1 MSKLSLDLFTSGSQ
15 DPETRQYL
23 VLQGLKEHYERFSH
37 NRLYPDLAELIQLAE
52 SLEAVIQ
59 SHEDL
64 QKHLPKS
71 ITDLDMD
78 QKKVVTQPAAGEF
91 PELARI
97 IDFINWALPLV
108 RKAIDEGTTIYN
120 FVDQHISIE
129 EVGIM
134 PVYRQEGYWF
144 VPDLKAELLH
154 LLRYEIALFSSSSER
169 YRTLKTMLLE
179 SVEEGA
185 VKHSPESVKLSLM
198 EKYHDLP
205 NPATYAC
212 QVDIDFPY
220 HETILPVAKRK
231 LLLRLVS

>member
-1 MSKLSLDLFTSGSQ
+1 MSKLTLDLFTSGSQ
-15 DPETRQYL
+15 DPETKQYL

-37 NRLYPDLAELIQLAE
+37 NRLYPDLAELIHLAE
-52 SLEAVIQ
+52 GLEALLQ

-64 QKHLPKS
+64 QKRLPRS
-71 ITDLDMD
+71 ITDLDLE
-78 QKKVVTQPAAGEF
+78 QKKVVTQPSEKEF
-91 PELARI
+91 PELNRML
-97 IDFINWALPLV
+97 DFINWALPLV
-108 RKAIDEGTTIYN
+108 RKAIEEGTTIYN
-120 FVDQHISIE
+120 FIDQHIAIE
-129 EVGIM
+129 EVGIL

-144 VPDLKAELLH
+144 VPDLKAELLN

-169 YRTLKTMLLE
+169 YRTLKTILLE
-179 SVEEGA
+179 SVGEGA
-185 VKHSPESVKLSLM
+185 VKRSPESVKLSLM

-205 NPATYAC
+205 NPATYCC